1 MLRKKVI
8 GFLILGGQWRVYT
21 DKCSW
26 AWLIGIHMTSLNIN
40 ISGTHKLISQVLF
53 ILYFMML
60 RTSPEISIWPWR
72 PEDGLRSCGSPVI
85 DGQKTPLCMLVI
97 VDIMF
102 YAGRDFNQSF
112 LREQYLLFQL
122 SFHKLNLKKSLHCLF
137 LLMSKHVWFFLF
149 SGSWFLFCFIQ
160 CRQSVSDESEL
171 GQLLASN

>member
-1 MLRKKVI
+1 MPWPTDTSLPEGGDSFHFGLLFPDFKGAWWWSSNFPTLNAKKKVI

-26 AWLIGIHMTSLNIN
+26 AWLIGIHMTSLHIN

-85 DGQKTPLCMLVI
+85 DGSKTPLCMLVI
-97 VDIMF
+97 VGIML

-122 SFHKLNLKKSLHCLF
+122 SFHKLNL
-137 LLMSKHVWFFLF
+137 
-149 SGSWFLFCFIQ
+149 
-160 CRQSVSDESEL
+160 
-171 GQLLASN
+171 